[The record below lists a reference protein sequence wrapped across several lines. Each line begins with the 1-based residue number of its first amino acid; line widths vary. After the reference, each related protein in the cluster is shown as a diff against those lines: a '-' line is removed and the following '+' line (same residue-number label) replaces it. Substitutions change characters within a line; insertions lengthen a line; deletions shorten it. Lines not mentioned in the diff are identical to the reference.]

1 MPLNFYENQTSHAFA
16 SKLQSAPLAAET
28 EKAGQPGTTT
38 STCIGAGAQSS
49 G

>member
-16 SKLQSAPLAAET
+16 SQLQSAPSVAET